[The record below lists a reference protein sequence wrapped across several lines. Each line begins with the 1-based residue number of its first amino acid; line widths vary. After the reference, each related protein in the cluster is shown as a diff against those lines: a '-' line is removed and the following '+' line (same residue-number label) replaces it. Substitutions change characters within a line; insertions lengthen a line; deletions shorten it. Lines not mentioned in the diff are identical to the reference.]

1 MRGGWKPSVGVKYQ
15 STWGVGVLELSIIAG
30 RRHFKPRTLDT
41 LSTSDPLCIL
51 IIRLRCWHC
60 AALIA
65 HNAARLCNTCIRNT
79 RNAQSSQIVHFS
91 LCLVGPGPPHH
102 LSMRRVA
109 SSCKATDWN
118 FTLAASHR
126 IMRHNL
132 HNLHICTICTSAR
145 IHSGNQWQTIPHCR
159 TARYAFMDPPIP
171 LGPGYWLL
179 EHFNWKW
186 HIASTR
192 CCNV

>member
-1 MRGGWKPSVGVKYQ
+1 M
-15 STWGVGVLELSIIAG
+15 ELSIIAG

-65 HNAARLCNTCIRNT
+65 HNAARLCNTYIHNT

-126 IMRHNL
+126 IMRR
-132 HNLHICTICTSAR
+132 HNLHICTICTFA
-145 IHSGNQWQTIPHCR
+145 HV
-159 TARYAFMDPPIP
+159 Y
-171 LGPGYWLL
+171 
-179 EHFNWKW
+179 
-186 HIASTR
+186 ASTLAISDKQSHIVELPDMHSWIHPSR
-192 CCNV
+192 LDRDTDFGTFQLEVAYSIHTVL